1 MKSLNCY
8 LFKDMF
14 NLPGF
19 LKEFS
24 ALKIPGRSFIE
35 HFKDKTEYAFSLNI
49 SWQGTHDG
57 WVDFFLLLFLGLAA
71 WRADTAKIR

>member
-24 ALKIPGRSFIE
+24 AFKIPGTSFIE
-35 HFKDKTEYAFSLNI
+35 YFKDKIEYAFSLNI
-49 SWQGTHDG
+49 
-57 WVDFFLLLFLGLAA
+57 F
-71 WRADTAKIR
+71 